1 MKHQTLRLTAL
12 CFLYALVCC
21 TFCTATFP
29 SYVFGQAQQLDQTQT
44 TGSLSEASKTGINK
58 LIEEYRQREKI
69 PGMTVAVG
77 VDNRLEHTAAFGLA
91 DVENDVAVNPDT
103 RFRTASIAKSLT
115 AVLIMSLV
123 EDGKI
128 DLDAE
133 VQTYCPEFP
142 KKKWPVTVKQVLC
155 HQSGIRHYKSS
166 AEALSTQHYFTLSAA
181 LKAFADDPLQFEP
194 GTKYA
199 YSSFGYNL
207 LGSVAEGAGGEDF
220 MTLLK
225 TRVLEPAGLQHTTND
240 DTFAIIKNRSRG
252 YVRFN
257 RAQLLRLPSGHN
269 LKLGELY
276 NAQLHDTSM
285 KIPGGGLLST
295 SADLVRFASAVNR
308 GKIVSQQELLQQ
320 MWTGQETNGGFKS
333 GYGLGWAIG
342 HYKGRKLVLH
352 SGDQSGT
359 STTMVL
365 FPETGV
371 SIAIMCNIRGKR
383 LYNLAT
389 RVADTVFE
397 QAVE

>member
-1 MKHQTLRLTAL
+1 MKFQTPRLTAL
-12 CFLYALVCC
+12 HFFYALVCC
-21 TFCTATFP
+21 TFFTATFASP
-29 SYVFGQAQQLDQTQT
+29 LLGQEQATA
-44 TGSLSEASKTGINK
+44 GLSEASKNTINE
-58 LIEEYRQREKI
+58 LVEEYRQREKI
-69 PGMTVAVG
+69 PGITVAVG
-77 VDNRLEHTAAFGLA
+77 VENRLEHTAAFGLA
-91 DVENDVAVNPDT
+91 DVENNVAVNPDT
-103 RFRTASIAKSLT
+103 RFRTASVAKSLT

-155 HQSGIRHYKSS
+155 HQAGIRHYKSA
-166 AEALSTQHYFTLSAA
+166 AEALSTQHYFTLSDA
-181 LKAFADDPLQFEP
+181 LETFAEDPLRYEP
-194 GTKYA
+194 GTKYL
-199 YSSFGYNL
+199 YTSFGYNL
-207 LGSVAEGAGGEDF
+207 LGSVAEDAGGEDF
-220 MTLLK
+220 MSLLK
-225 TRVLEPAGLQHTTND
+225 KRVLEPAGMQHTTND

-257 RAQLLRLPSGHN
+257 RAQLMRLPGGHN
-269 LKLGELY
+269 IKLGELY

-295 SADLVRFASAVNR
+295 SADLVRFASAVNS
-308 GKIVSQQELLQQ
+308 GKIISQQELLQQ
-320 MWTGQETNGGFKS
+320 MWTSQETNSGFKP

-342 HYKGRKLVLH
+342 SYKGKRHVMH

-365 FPETGV
+365 FPELGV

-389 RVADTVFE
+389 RLADTVFE